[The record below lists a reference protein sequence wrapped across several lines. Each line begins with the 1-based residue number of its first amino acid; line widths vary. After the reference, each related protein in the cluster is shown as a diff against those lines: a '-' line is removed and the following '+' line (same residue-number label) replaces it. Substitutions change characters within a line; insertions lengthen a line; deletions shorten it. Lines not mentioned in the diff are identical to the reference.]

1 MPILNTCKAYLDDIE
16 KCVKTTFDELDEIK
30 NANESVHGEQAKSFK
45 YSCIFKTSNNGTL
58 SRDEI
63 FKSVGNYLH
72 SINKQIKV
80 DFDQPDYVIMI
91 HVICNICF
99 IGFLRNYFEY
109 RKYNLIEMG
118 VKVSDQLVK
127 GNKQSLP
134 PPTTTIENQAN
145 EASNQAE
152 KAPNS
157 Q

>member
-1 MPILNTCKAYLDDIE
+1 VKA
-16 KCVKTTFDELDEIK
+16 TFDELNEIK
-30 NANESVHGEQAKSFK
+30 NANESIHGEEAKSFK

-72 SINKQIKV
+72 SINKKIKV

-118 VKVSDQLVK
+118 VKVVSDQLVK
-127 GNKQSLP
+127 GNKGNEITQPPLP
-134 PPTTTIENQAN
+134 LSATKNENQAN
-145 EASNQAE
+145 DASNQAE
-152 KAPNS
+152 KTVDS
-157 Q
+157 QSTSSS